1 MSKFFILGTYSPE
14 SYEGFIKNPE
24 QDRKALAQALAKA
37 MGAKI
42 TGMDF
47 LRGSYD
53 FIATIEAENF
63 EDLAAVKLTFATKK
77 PSFSSGGRICWP
89 RSKPIHPRTQE
100 KISPFRG
107 TPHLSLLGPFYVCLF
122 VCLIP
127 LTITLV

>member
-53 FIATIEAENF
+53 FIATIEAILDCGAVPVITNIDSSLNMDAN
-63 EDLAAVKLTFATKK
+63 DLKSLITEKTKY
-77 PSFSSGGRICWP
+77 
-89 RSKPIHPRTQE
+89 H
-100 KISPFRG
+100 
-107 TPHLSLLGPFYVCLF
+107 
-122 VCLIP
+122 
-127 LTITLV
+127 